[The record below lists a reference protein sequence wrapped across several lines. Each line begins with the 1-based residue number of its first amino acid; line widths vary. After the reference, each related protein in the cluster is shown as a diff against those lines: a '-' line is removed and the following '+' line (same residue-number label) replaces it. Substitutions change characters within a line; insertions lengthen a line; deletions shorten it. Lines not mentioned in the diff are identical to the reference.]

1 MPKWFSGFIA
11 SDKIIF
17 SRAVSRPMRGFSN
30 IKPASGND
38 QKDAERSEE
47 IKRVTPDQVTEN
59 NSNRNGAKE
68 KRCDKRH
75 LPMPNGHNH

>member
-47 IKRVTPDQVTEN
+47 IERVTPD
-59 NSNRNGAKE
+59 
-68 KRCDKRH
+68 
-75 LPMPNGHNH
+75 